1 MLECLNAIVVACTV
15 IVAAAAAD
23 VVVVTTWQLH
33 NLIWFY
39 SFKLPVALSS
49 LARSMRHAV
58 TLKSLTQSSS
68 QVKPRQN
75 EIQSFIVI
83 VVAWVDCLLINK
95 RKENRGEN
103 MYCSKK
109 RFIEKMFYAVAKF
122 MLDAMRCDCKQCSQ
136 IHHCIVFQSTIC
148 NRFSAL
154 KFVPR

>member
-1 MLECLNAIVVACTV
+1 MNAPQVDNETSDTYVYIPIHSVQVFIQLECLNAIVVAYTV
-15 IVAAAAAD
+15 IVTTAAAD

-83 VVAWVDCLLINK
+83 ASSCMGWLSFN
-95 RKENRGEN
+95 
-103 MYCSKK
+103 
-109 RFIEKMFYAVAKF
+109 
-122 MLDAMRCDCKQCSQ
+122 
-136 IHHCIVFQSTIC
+136 
-148 NRFSAL
+148 
-154 KFVPR
+154 